1 MSDSNWTNPMGGCDA
16 EGNPLTV
23 SFGIGSSN
31 QGETLLGDGDRS
43 EGVGWDGEL
52 AEGATHFS
60 FHESNNHSHYGSG
73 TVLTTT

>member
-1 MSDSNWTNPMGGCDA
+1 M
-16 EGNPLTV
+16 V
-23 SFGIGSSN
+23 SYVVIVGDLPSSRCRACAGWRRGA
-31 QGETLLGDGDRS
+31 QCVLDDGDRS

-60 FHESNNHSHYGSG
+60 FHESNNHNHYGSG